1 MKAAVLPRPVTVS
14 LQELH
19 DPETG
24 RLDAS
29 QFADYLKVPLK
40 QMAQALGKSYPA
52 VHKTPSAPD
61 LQPSLRSIKRIL
73 EILEQVFPTRAA
85 VLAWLNN
92 PHVDLGRRTPL
103 EVILEGYPVAV
114 EDMLEAALIGLPS

>member
-1 MKAAVLPRPVTVS
+1 MKAAVWPQPVTVS

-92 PHVDLGRRTPL
+92 PHADLGRRTPL

>member
-1 MKAAVLPRPVTVS
+1 MKAAVLSQPVAVS

-24 RLDAS
+24 RLDAG
-29 QFADYLKVPLK
+29 QLAEYLKVPLK
-40 QMAQALGKSYPA
+40 QVAQALGKSYGA

-61 LQPSLRSIKRIL
+61 LQPRLRSIKRTL
-73 EILEQVFPTRAA
+73 EILEQVFPNRAG

-92 PHVDLGRRTPL
+92 PHPDLGRRTPL
-103 EVILEGYPVAV
+103 EVILEGYPDAV
-114 EDMLEAALIGLPS
+114 KGMLEAALMGIPS

>member
-1 MKAAVLPRPVTVS
+1 
-14 LQELH
+14 
-19 DPETG
+19 
-24 RLDAS
+24 
-29 QFADYLKVPLK
+29 
-40 QMAQALGKSYPA
+40 

-85 VLAWLNN
+85 ALAWLNN

>member
-1 MKAAVLPRPVTVS
+1 MKAAVLSQPIVVS

-29 QFADYLKVPLK
+29 QLAEYLKVPLK
-40 QMAQALGKSYPA
+40 QMAQALGKSYGA

-61 LQPSLRSIKRIL
+61 LQPTLQSVKRTL
-73 EILEQVFPTRAA
+73 EILEQVFPSRAG

-92 PHVDLGRRTPL
+92 PHPDLGRRTPL
-103 EVILEGYPVAV
+103 EVILEGYPGAV
-114 EDMLEAALIGLPS
+114 KGMLEAALMGIPS

>member
-1 MKAAVLPRPVTVS
+1 MKAAVLFPVVS

-29 QFADYLKVPLK
+29 QFAEYLKIPLR
-40 QMAQALGKSYPA
+40 QLASALGKDYGA
-52 VHKTPSAPD
+52 VHKTPQSPA
-61 LQPSLRSIKRIL
+61 LQPRLRSIKRTL
-73 EILEQVFPTRAA
+73 EILEQVFPSRAA

-92 PHVDLGRRTPL
+92 PHTDLGRRTPL
-103 EVILEGYPVAV
+103 EVILEGYPDAV
-114 EDMLEAALIGLPS
+114 EDMLEGALLGTPS

>member
-1 MKAAVLPRPVTVS
+1 MAQPVAVS

-92 PHVDLGRRTPL
+92 PHADLGRRTPL